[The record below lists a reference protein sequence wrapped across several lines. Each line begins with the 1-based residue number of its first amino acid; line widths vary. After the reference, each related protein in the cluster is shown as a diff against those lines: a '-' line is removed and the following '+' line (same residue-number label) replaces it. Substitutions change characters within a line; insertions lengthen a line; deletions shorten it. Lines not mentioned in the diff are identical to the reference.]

1 MRASVT
7 ALKVLP
13 VPISVV
19 TTATPLGERL
29 SSPSAPTLKPV
40 SPLLSKTSPKKT
52 ICHAP
57 ANLEPSSPYKSARS
71 L

>member
-7 ALKVLP
+7 ARNVLP

-29 SSPSAPTLKPV
+29 SSLSAPTLKPV
-40 SPLLSKTSPKKT
+40 SPLLSNTSPKNT
-52 ICHAP
+52 I
-57 ANLEPSSPYKSARS
+57 
-71 L
+71 